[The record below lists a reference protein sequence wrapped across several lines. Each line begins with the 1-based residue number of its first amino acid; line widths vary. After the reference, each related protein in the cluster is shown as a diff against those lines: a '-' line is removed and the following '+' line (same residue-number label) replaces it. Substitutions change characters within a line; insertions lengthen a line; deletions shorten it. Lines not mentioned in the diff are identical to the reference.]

1 MSFEVDRVKRKKKKD
16 RLSSFRGIRIGD
28 VKGRRARQPPTLFIK
43 MPTDTDGGGEKPNL
57 FLPEKKK
64 TLVTVVNLFPFK
76 RRRIVKK
83 RKDGICLNSILSF
96 AAFVQIRFEF
106 ISRFFPHIS

>member
-57 FLPEKKK
+57 SLPEK
-64 TLVTVVNLFPFK
+64 
-76 RRRIVKK
+76 
-83 RKDGICLNSILSF
+83 RKPS
-96 AAFVQIRFEF
+96 
-106 ISRFFPHIS
+106 